1 MADVKDDV
9 AWGQCV
15 ADTPIG
21 WFQERMKLSGITR
34 AVATAS
40 GLRLIVDQEGAH
52 VRIPY
57 FTIDAVETTHWRQ
70 RNREESVVYE
80 KGISGGNF
88 RGKYTQP
95 KRSKNTLY
103 WPPLVGG
110 QRMEYGNPGLPL
122 IVCEGEFK
130 ALAAKMACLGSGIE
144 ALVCGVPGTAL
155 CPNVREAIEHIPCTL
170 RIDDRNVHRTV
181 FIAMDWNGKGQSKER
196 SLSMEYDLKQ
206 EFEKIGAKCVV
217 LRWPIDEDNNKEQKL
232 DDWLVAG
239 GDLSEAMEESKKA
252 EDKIVTEVRELWDYC
267 NRSYALMDGVYI
279 PLRAPDKRWT
289 RAVFGTMEEA
299 KFLTVG
305 KKRMP
310 LAEVWGFQ
318 PPEDRNIVD
327 DIGYIPPPLGQAP
340 DRYVYRSGKR
350 LLNSAPDGWVCEPWA
365 PDVID
370 ATPFVDLCT
379 RLCQEHAPWFIQWLA
394 SIAQQP
400 LKRGSHIVIFRDSG
414 GTGKSAMF
422 KTLDSVFGP
431 YSGMVDFA
439 GNFNS
444 ILENKLIAWA
454 SDMVAHGANDK
465 DLETK
470 LKNFSGE
477 STLLIK
483 RKYVA
488 EYTIDNYAR
497 LMIATNKDW
506 IVPFGPEE
514 RRYVVFGG
522 LAPWDPQDWAKYHFW
537 LQSGG
542 IDQIRWFLLT
552 HSLEGFDVNLPG
564 PRTDQREHM
573 ERLSAAPFGQIL
585 NDPDGAFSARDV
597 WTNAQLLANWN
608 AQEGVRKLNA
618 TTLGIQLVKFGAQR
632 HTVKV
637 DGKTEKLW
645 VLRNFDKYP
654 NPQAM
659 ASEFKFGGSKF

>member
-1 MADVKDDV
+1 
-9 AWGQCV
+9 
-15 ADTPIG
+15 
-21 WFQERMKLSGITR
+21 
-34 AVATAS
+34 
-40 GLRLIVDQEGAH
+40 
-52 VRIPY
+52 
-57 FTIDAVETTHWRQ
+57 
-70 RNREESVVYE
+70 
-80 KGISGGNF
+80 
-88 RGKYTQP
+88 
-95 KRSKNTLY
+95 
-103 WPPLVGG
+103 
-110 QRMEYGNPGLPL
+110 
-122 IVCEGEFK
+122 
-130 ALAAKMACLGSGIE
+130 
-144 ALVCGVPGTAL
+144 
-155 CPNVREAIEHIPCTL
+155 
-170 RIDDRNVHRTV
+170 
-181 FIAMDWNGKGQSKER
+181 
-196 SLSMEYDLKQ
+196 
-206 EFEKIGAKCVV
+206 
-217 LRWPIDEDNNKEQKL
+217 
-232 DDWLVAG
+232 
-239 GDLSEAMEESKKA
+239 
-252 EDKIVTEVRELWDYC
+252 
-267 NRSYALMDGVYI
+267 
-279 PLRAPDKRWT
+279 
-289 RAVFGTMEEA
+289 
-299 KFLTVG
+299 
-305 KKRMP
+305 
-310 LAEVWGFQ
+310 
-318 PPEDRNIVD
+318 
-327 DIGYIPPPLGQAP
+327 
-340 DRYVYRSGKR
+340 
-350 LLNSAPDGWVCEPWA
+350 
-365 PDVID
+365 
-370 ATPFVDLCT
+370 
-379 RLCQEHAPWFIQWLA
+379 
-394 SIAQQP
+394 
-400 LKRGSHIVIFRDSG
+400 
-414 GTGKSAMF
+414 MF

-654 NPQAM
+654 NPQDM